1 MTGRSWGTFTTA
13 FIAGIGIGTAVG
25 MLLAPK
31 SGAELRGDL
40 SEAAQQAMDN
50 ASAAGARV
58 SRRARRAASDAL
70 EQVSGAIDAG
80 RREYDHAKNHI
91 A

>member
-1 MTGRSWGTFTTA
+1 MSGRSWGTFTTA

-25 MLLAPK
+25 MILAPK
-31 SGAELRGDL
+31 SGADLRSDL
-40 SEAAQQAMDN
+40 SEAAQDAMDN
-50 ASAAGARV
+50 AAAAGARV
-58 SRRARRAASDAL
+58 TRRARRAASDAV

-80 RREYDHAKNHI
+80 RREYDRAKNHV